1 MCDGTRVVDGR
12 SVKDLHWRSRQD
24 VIGGEKTVRVLGC
37 RGLAYMDLEV
47 QISCRLTKK
56 LIWLDCKLT
65 GQAALTLETLD
76 ADTRNDFEAS
86 MAGPDTPLRARGEE
100 VGVSGEVMGLP
111 EEERRRLG
119 HRGREHKRARNSG
132 SPPIRSGFAMSQFL
146 ALYEEDSD
154 LTIGVCRCGP
164 KTPNDAV
171 QEIIRLEYIN
181 DAPQEKCRLSP
192 RVADLAKSIQGI
204 AGLKTSQEQNF
215 VTMNSSLNEHENRLR
230 QLESANNGRA
240 PRKQGC
246 FKCRRYAEVA
256 KPLHE
261 LSRKGNEFKWTA
273 DCEVVVF
280 TNKIRPYL
288 LGRPFCLVR
297 WSDKLQEFNYEM
309 VHREVGI
316 AVKPVVLPEAASDKN
331 ISSLQ
336 LLDHDIGPIL
346 RRYKMVAMDFL
357 GPFVESEEGNRYI
370 LVLGDHFTKYMSTY
384 ASPNQ
389 EAKTVARILVE
400 KYFCRMDSQSNSIQI
415 RDYNLN
421 QT

>member
-1 MCDGTRVVDGR
+1 M
-12 SVKDLHWRSRQD
+12 
-24 VIGGEKTVRVLGC
+24 E
-37 RGLAYMDLEV
+37 
-47 QISCRLTKK
+47 
-56 LIWLDCKLT
+56 
-65 GQAALTLETLD
+65 
-76 ADTRNDFEAS
+76 
-86 MAGPDTPLRARGEE
+86 GPDTPLRARGEE

-192 RVADLAKSIQGI
+192 QVADLAKSIQGI

-246 FKCRRYAEVA
+246 FKCRRFGHLA
-256 KPLHE
+256 KNCGTKTH
-261 LSRKGNEFKWTA
+261 A
-273 DCEVVVF
+273 
-280 TNKIRPYL
+280 
-288 LGRPFCLVR
+288 
-297 WSDKLQEFNYEM
+297 
-309 VHREVGI
+309 
-316 AVKPVVLPEAASDKN
+316 
-331 ISSLQ
+331 IS
-336 LLDHDIGPIL
+336 
-346 RRYKMVAMDFL
+346 
-357 GPFVESEEGNRYI
+357 I
-370 LVLGDHFTKYMSTY
+370 LVKL
-384 ASPNQ
+384 
-389 EAKTVARILVE
+389 
-400 KYFCRMDSQSNSIQI
+400 
-415 RDYNLN
+415 
-421 QT
+421 